1 MKYTK
6 YPELKSELKQLAKE
20 IREWKRNRKLDKR
33 IELKIPLWQIELK
46 VSQRKYEFRHKH
58 IAYCLLRG
66 RRYEEIELK
75 TNTPP
80 DFKYVDKIREKYEQK
95 TLRASA

>member
-6 YPELKSELKQLAKE
+6 YPELKSELKQLAKS
-20 IREWKRNRKLDKR
+20 IRKWKSNRKMDKR
-33 IELKIPLWQIELK
+33 KELGIQLWQAELK
-46 VSQRKYEFRHKH
+46 VNQLKYEFRHKH
-58 IAYCLLRG
+58 IAYCILRG

-80 DFKYVDKIREKYEQK
+80 NFDYVDKIKEQYEQK
-95 TLRASA
+95 TLCASA